1 MHKIIISLTTV
12 IALTSTSFAGGKY
25 VAPVDA
31 GVIPLPVEEVA
42 INSLPIY
49 VGLGLIAAGVSRD
62 CQCSGDDRLK
72 DTTYG
77 GIIRAGWDI
86 NQYVGIEARALKA
99 SWEED
104 FSTTKH
110 YGLYLKPQYH
120 VSPQTN
126 VYGLLGYGKTEIT
139 GCSYADGT
147 LSESGFSYGAGL
159 EYDFGSDESEGQYS
173 RNFDGQ
179 GDQEKGWGMWVDFQ
193 HLLYNEGIFNTK
205 SNIATAGITY
215 DF

>member
-1 MHKIIISLTTV
+1 MNKIIISLAVLAT
-12 IALTSTSFAGGKY
+12 LTSTSFAGGKY
-25 VAPVDA
+25 VAAADA
-31 GVIPLPVEEVA
+31 AVIPIPVEA
-42 INSLPIY
+42 INPLPIY

-62 CQCSGDDRLK
+62 CPCSTDERLK

-110 YGLYLKPQYH
+110 YGLFLKPQYH
-120 VSPQTN
+120 VASQTN
-126 VYGLLGYGKTEIT
+126 VYGLVGYGKTDLT
-139 GCSYADGT
+139 GCSYPDHT
-147 LSESGFSYGAGL
+147 LSKSGFSYGAGL
-159 EYDFGSDESEGQYS
+159 EYDFGTDVSEGQYS
-173 RNFDGQ
+173 RGFDGQ
-179 GDQEKGWGMWVDFQ
+179 GDQEKGWGMWIDYQ
-193 HLLYNEGIFNTK
+193 HLLYHEGVFNTN
-205 SNIATAGITY
+205 SNIATVGITY